1 MKRKK
6 RGTAFVPE
14 LIFGTIC
21 ATTVIPACGGAGS
34 TTGNKDA
41 GTGGLQ
47 GVAAGGFGGMS
58 VAAGGF
64 AGSSVAAGGFA
75 GAMSVAAGGFA
86 GMMSVAAGGFGG
98 MSVAAGGFAGMMS
111 VAAGG
116 FGGMSGSDAG
126 TDASSDASSD
136 AQASLGNWRVVD
148 AFSGEALPPKRR
160 RAKAARGRRAK
171 RRR

>member
-1 MKRKK
+1 MKRKR

-14 LIFGTIC
+14 LIFGTVC
-21 ATTVIPACGGAGS
+21 AAAVIPACGGAGS
-34 TTGNKDA
+34 APPNKDA

-47 GVAAGGFGGMS
+47 GVAAGGFGG
-58 VAAGGF
+58 
-64 AGSSVAAGGFA
+64 
-75 GAMSVAAGGFA
+75 MSVAAGGFA

-116 FGGMSGSDAG
+116 FGGMAGADAG
-126 TDASSDASSD
+126 TSSDASSD
-136 AQASLGNWRVVD
+136 AQASLGTWRVVD
-148 AFSGEALPPKRR
+148 AFNGEALPPKRR
-160 RAKAARGRRAK
+160 RAKAARGRRPK

>member
-1 MKRKK
+1 MKRKR

-14 LIFGTIC
+14 LIFGTVC
-21 ATTVIPACGGAGS
+21 AAAVIPACGGAGS
-34 TTGNKDA
+34 APPNKDA

-64 AGSSVAAGGFA
+64 AGA
-75 GAMSVAAGGFA
+75 SVAAGGFA

-116 FGGMSGSDAG
+116 FGGMAGADAG
-126 TDASSDASSD
+126 TSSDASSD
-136 AQASLGNWRVVD
+136 AQASLGTWRVVD

-160 RAKAARGRRAK
+160 RAKAARGRRPK